1 MGESA
6 TTSELG
12 QVLDAIASMQ
22 SDIKSLQGHIQAMD
36 KKLEIYI
43 ATTAEKF
50 NTIEAKIDAVR
61 VEVKTTNEQI
71 TDLSKRQTS
80 TDNRLWAFLVAL
92 FFTMAGLLAK
102 VTLFDKV

>member
-1 MGESA
+1 MGEPG
-6 TTSELG
+6 TKSELG
-12 QVLDAIASMQ
+12 QVLAAIASMQ
-22 SDIKSLQGHIQAMD
+22 GDIQAMD
-36 KKLEIYI
+36 KKLEVHI

-50 NTIEAKIDAVR
+50 NTIEAKIDALDAKVD
-61 VEVKTTNEQI
+61 
-71 TDLSKRQTS
+71 DLGKRQIS